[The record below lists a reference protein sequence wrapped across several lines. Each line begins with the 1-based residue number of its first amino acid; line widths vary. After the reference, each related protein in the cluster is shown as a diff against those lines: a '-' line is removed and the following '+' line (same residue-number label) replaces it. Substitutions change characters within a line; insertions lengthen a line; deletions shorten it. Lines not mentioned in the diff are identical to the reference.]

1 MRPPWSIIGRTAWP
15 SCRVAPV
22 TSTLGVRK
30 RARTMGETSELL
42 QTVSE
47 TEIVQSFHG
56 ALSALYPILLKLDC
70 IEDDT
75 QLWDP
80 FDRIADLLWDELVLQ
95 SLKWKYGLDS
105 KPQLSAYGFSG
116 VQPGI
121 DGYIRVRTAQTDQLR
136 LLRFIGDR
144 SVGTAL
150 FNAVDVFES
159 TGAEVRIPLAE
170 VISFHWER
178 P

>member
-1 MRPPWSIIGRTAWP
+1 M
-15 SCRVAPV
+15 C
-22 TSTLGVRK
+22 
-30 RARTMGETSELL
+30 ETSELL

-80 FDRIADLLWDELVLQ
+80 FDRIADVLWDELVLQ
-95 SLKWKYGLDS
+95 SLKWKYGLDA

-116 VQPGI
+116 VQPGQ
-121 DGYIRVRTAQTDQLR
+121 DGYIRVRTVQADQLR
-136 LLRFIGDR
+136 LIRFIGDR
-144 SVGTAL
+144 SHGTGL
-150 FNAVDVFES
+150 LNAVDVAEL
-159 TGAEVRIPLAE
+159 TGAQVRIPLVG